1 MNIGNNSQQ
10 QLRSIIDRI
19 VNLEEQRQ
27 GLADDI
33 NDILTEAKSNGFDK
47 GVLRAAVK
55 IAMEDAEKR
64 EKRLT
69 KEQILETYLNALGLL
84 ADTPLGQAA
93 VERAVA

>member
-10 QLRSIIDRI
+10 QLRSIIERI

-33 NDILTEAKSNGFDK
+33 KDILTEAKSNGFDK
-47 GVLRAAVK
+47 GALRTAVK

-69 KEQILETYLNALGLL
+69 KEQILETYLNALGMLSDL
-84 ADTPLGQAA
+84 PLGEAA
-93 VERAVA
+93 IERAVA